1 MPPMLVL
8 ARITLVEAS
17 RRRLLLALAVLTL
30 VVIAFTGWGFGKIH
44 DIRAGEAG
52 AAPISDVEAKLIA
65 SQLLTL
71 VMFMFS
77 GVLALTAVLVAAASI
92 SGEAESGVLLA
103 VLARP
108 LSRAEVLLGKTLGHA
123 AVVVFY
129 AAVGVALELVV
140 VQVAVGY
147 TPPHPLTL
155 FAFLAGEAIVMV
167 VLTITLS
174 TRLSGMTGGV
184 IALGA
189 YFATWLGGVV
199 GAIGAAF
206 QNDAISNVG
215 SASRLL
221 LPADGLWRGALW
233 SLEPSTV
240 LAAAQAAGREASANP
255 FFAPAPPPVA
265 YDLWCAFWVCVVL
278 GLALWSFARREI

>member
-1 MPPMLVL
+1 MPPVLVL
-8 ARITLVEAS
+8 ARLTVLEAS

-30 VVIAFTGWGFGKIH
+30 VVIAFTGWGFSKIMG
-44 DIRAGEAG
+44 IRGEG
-52 AAPISDVEAKLIA
+52 SVPISDVEAKLIA

-77 GVLALTAVLVAAASI
+77 AVLALTAVLVASPSI
-92 SGEAESGVLLA
+92 SAETENGIMLA

-108 LSRAEVLLGKTLGHA
+108 LRRAEVVLGKGLGHV
-123 AVVVFY
+123 AVVVVY
-129 AAVGVALELVV
+129 AATGIALELL
-140 VQVAVGY
+140 AVRLAIGY
-147 TPPHPLTL
+147 TPPHPVYL
-155 FAFLAGEAIVMV
+155 FLFLAAEATIMV
-167 VLTITLS
+167 ALAVGLS

-184 IALGA
+184 MALGA

-206 QNDAISNVG
+206 QNQAIEDVG

-233 SLEPSTV
+233 SLEPTTV
-240 LAAAQAAGREASANP
+240 LAAAQQAGRDASANP
-255 FFAPAPPPVA
+255 FFAGAPPPWQYCV
-265 YDLWCAFWVCVVL
+265 WCGFWLLVVV
-278 GLALWSFARREI
+278 GVSLWSFARREI

>member
-1 MPPMLVL
+1 MPGVLVL

-17 RRRLLLALAVLTL
+17 RRRLLLALGVLTL
-30 VVIAFTGWGFGKIH
+30 VVIAFTGWGFSRIP
-44 DIRAGEAG
+44 DIRGGEPG
-52 AAPISDVEAKLIA
+52 APPITAVEAKLIA

-108 LSRAEVLLGKTLGHA
+108 LSRAEVLLGKVLGHA
-123 AVVVFY
+123 AVVVVY
-129 AAVGVALELVV
+129 AAVGIALELLVV
-140 VQVAVGY
+140 RLAVGY
-147 TPPHPLTL
+147 TPPHPAAL
-155 FAFLAGEAIVMV
+155 FGFLAAEAVVMV
-167 VLTITLS
+167 ALTITLS

-189 YFATWLGGVV
+189 YFAAWLGGVV

-206 QNDAISNVG
+206 QNESISNVG
-215 SASRLL
+215 TASRLL

-255 FFAPAPPPVA
+255 FFAAAPPPLA
-265 YDLWCAFWVCVVL
+265 YDLWCVFWVAVVL
-278 GLALWSFARREI
+278 AAALWSFARREI